1 MWYHIGVVP
10 YRGEMRRQSNFIK
23 SMVFGVG
30 GMAQW
35 AHTHK
40 LHKSLVFVFFFFKV
54 LAPVP

>member
-35 AHTHK
+35 AHTYTNYTK
-40 LHKSLVFVFFFFKV
+40 VWVFFFFF
-54 LAPVP
+54 